1 MTVRRRENKDM
12 TSKERGGIS
21 KWREVQSVVHR
32 KVFKGVHG
40 SKTQNL
46 VVCYITAKGTFKI
59 ELMLMALK

>member
-1 MTVRRRENKDM
+1 M

-32 KVFKGVHG
+32 KVFKDVHG